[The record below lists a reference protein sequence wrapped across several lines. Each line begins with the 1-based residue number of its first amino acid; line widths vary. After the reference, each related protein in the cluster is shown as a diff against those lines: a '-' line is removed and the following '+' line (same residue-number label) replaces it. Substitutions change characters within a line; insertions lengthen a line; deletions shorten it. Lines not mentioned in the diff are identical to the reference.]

1 MRSTLLAK
9 QCGANVSD
17 SPLQRTLVYRYA
29 GRGSPPPYGD
39 HSPETSFV
47 DNGKNGKLAMT
58 AAATLIPD
66 SGKSVYAEARDQ
78 MGQ

>member
-1 MRSTLLAK
+1 MRRKCQRQPAPTHARLPLRRTRLA
-9 QCGANVSD
+9 
-17 SPLQRTLVYRYA
+17 
-29 GRGSPPPYGD
+29 PPYGD